1 MELTYRNK
9 KKEKEILEIINK
21 KYKEVE
27 NNKLSFITENSFY
40 INEDNFYAM
49 IKLLKNY
56 KNKIDLIYID
66 PPYNTNLN
74 FSYDE
79 EKVSTISQTESGV
92 IAYSDKMNL
101 ESYFEFMR
109 ERLILINQ
117 LLSDKGTLYIHI
129 DDKIGHYIK
138 ILLDEIFGRKN
149 FINSIARIKSNPK
162 NFARKAF
169 GNQKDVIYVYAKK
182 NKNNIFNEIRS
193 ELTEEE
199 KIKNFPKV
207 DEKGRRYNTVPC
219 HAPGETKNGNTG
231 KMWKGIF
238 PPKGR
243 HWRYSVEELEKL
255 DERGEIEW
263 SQNNNPRIKK
273 YLTEHKGKKIQDVWL
288 NYKDPQYPVYP
299 TEKNREMLEMIV
311 LQSSNKDS
319 IILDCFCGSG
329 SFLKAGLKYGRKVI
343 GIDKSEI
350 SLKVVKESEELKNID
365 IIENDSND
373 ENFNQI
379 KLKQDLQELKL
390 FKI

>member
-1 MELTYRNK
+1 MELIYRNK

-66 PPYNTNLN
+66 PPYNTNLD

-109 ERLILINQ
+109 ERLILISQ

-231 KMWKGIF
+231 KMGKGMF

-243 HWRYSVEELEKL
+243 HWRYSVE
-255 DERGEIEW
+255 
-263 SQNNNPRIKK
+263 
-273 YLTEHKGKKIQDVWL
+273 
-288 NYKDPQYPVYP
+288 
-299 TEKNREMLEMIV
+299 
-311 LQSSNKDS
+311 
-319 IILDCFCGSG
+319 
-329 SFLKAGLKYGRKVI
+329 
-343 GIDKSEI
+343 
-350 SLKVVKESEELKNID
+350 
-365 IIENDSND
+365 
-373 ENFNQI
+373 
-379 KLKQDLQELKL
+379 
-390 FKI
+390 

>member
-109 ERLILINQ
+109 ERLILISQ

-350 SLKVVKESEELKNID
+350 SLKVVKESE
-365 IIENDSND
+365 
-373 ENFNQI
+373 
-379 KLKQDLQELKL
+379 
-390 FKI
+390 